1 MEKDLAKLQEVLSKK
16 IPGLVE
22 AIEKADAT
30 SEEYGKLLGNFN
42 SSMVVYSE
50 IVSMF
55 ASRLRAEEAKK
66 KEDKKDGTN
75 N

>member
-1 MEKDLAKLQEVLSKK
+1 MEKDLAKLQDVLSKK
-16 IPGLVE
+16 IPELVE
-22 AIEKADAT
+22 AIEKADSI

-42 SSMVVYSE
+42 STMVVYSE

-55 ASRLRAEEAKK
+55 AARMRAAEEK